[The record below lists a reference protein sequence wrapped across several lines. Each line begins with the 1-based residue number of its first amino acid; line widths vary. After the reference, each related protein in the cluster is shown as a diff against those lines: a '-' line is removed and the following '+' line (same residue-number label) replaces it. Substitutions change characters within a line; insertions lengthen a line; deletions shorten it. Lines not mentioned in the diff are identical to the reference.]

1 MVKVFVDGSEGT
13 TGLKIAERLQT
24 RQDITVLTIDS
35 ALRKDQNERMRII
48 NNADIVF
55 LCLPDQA
62 AKEIVPLVPSNVK
75 IIDASTAHRTE
86 KGWTYGFPELDI
98 RIREELKRSKRVAVP
113 GCHASGFLALVY
125 PLVKQGIL
133 PSDYPLCCHSLTGYS
148 GGGKKMIADYE
159 KHGTN
164 TSPVQYALK
173 QNHKHL
179 KEMQTI
185 PSLVTPPL
193 FSPIVGAFYSG
204 MEVTV
209 PLFAHLLKR
218 KHTVE
223 GIRDFFTDY
232 YQEQPFI
239 KIITN
244 DVCDTLP
251 ANLMSGSNG
260 MKIYVGGNDERIL
273 LSTLFDNLG
282 KGASG
287 AAMQCMNI
295 MLGMDETTGLL

>member
-13 TGLKIAERLQT
+13 TGLKIFQHLNARK
-24 RQDITVLTIDS
+24 DIVVLSIDS
-35 ALRKDQNERMRII
+35 ALRKDKATRMGLINES
-48 NNADIVF
+48 DITF
-55 LCLPDQA
+55 LCLPDEA
-62 AKEIVPLVPSNVK
+62 AKETMTFASKDVK

-86 KGWTYGFPELDI
+86 KGWTYGFPELDTSI
-98 RIREELKRSKRVAVP
+98 RKELTTSKRVAVP

-133 PSDYPLCCHSLTGYS
+133 PKDYPICCHSLTGYS

-159 KHGTN
+159 VNGAN
-164 TSPVQYALK
+164 ISPTQYALK
-173 QNHKHL
+173 QQHKHL
-179 KEMQTI
+179 KEMQYI
-185 PSLVTPPL
+185 PSLAFPPL

-209 PLFAHLLKR
+209 PLFGHLLNG

-223 GIRDFFTDY
+223 SIKSFYMDY
-232 YQEQPFI
+232 YKGQNFV
-239 KIITN
+239 KVITESIA
-244 DVCDTLP
+244 DTLP
-251 ANLMSGSNG
+251 ANYLANSNI
-260 MKIYVGGNDERIL
+260 MKIFVGGNDERIL
-273 LSTLFDNLG
+273 LSSLFDNLG

-295 MLGMDETTGLL
+295 MLGMEETTGLI